1 MQATTLG
8 PSASSKQAHHLIFRI
23 LHTHQQVC
31 EQPLKRAVSQLS
43 LINTIPFHDITSKSP
58 PTKARGYQNP
68 LRFS

>member
-8 PSASSKQAHHLIFRI
+8 PSASSKQAHHLIFSI
-23 LHTHQQVC
+23 LYTHQ
-31 EQPLKRAVSQLS
+31 QPLKRGVSQLS
-43 LINTIPFHDITSKSP
+43 LINTIPFHNITSKSR